1 MVRKI
6 SFYLLVG
13 FYVLAGANHFVDPEF
28 YYPLIPEYFVY
39 PRLINTLSGAIE
51 ILLGLAL
58 LSRSLRPWAAYAI
71 IAMLVAFIPSHV
83 YFIQQGSC
91 VEEGL
96 CVPQWIGWA
105 RLVIIHPLLIICAW
119 KNRDYQLNYRRTI

>member
-13 FYVLAGANHFVDPEF
+13 FYVLAGINHFINPEF

-39 PRLINTLSGAIE
+39 PELINVLSGAIE
-51 ILLGLAL
+51 VILGLAL
-58 LSRSLRPWAAYAI
+58 LSRSLRPWVVYAI

-83 YFIQQGSC
+83 YFIKEGSC
-91 VEEGL
+91 VEGGL
-96 CVPQWIGWA
+96 CVPQWIGWV
-105 RLVIIHPLLIICAW
+105 RLVVIHPLLIIWAW
-119 KNRDYQLNYRRTI
+119 KNRKYPLNYGRTV